1 MYKLLLCWR
10 YLKTRYLAFACIIS
24 VMLGVATLIV
34 VNSVMNGFSTKLR
47 TLLHSVLSDVVIED
61 VSTLGLRDP
70 LGKMAKIRK
79 DPYLSSQ
86 IESMAVTL
94 EAFAMVQYRNQNNE
108 IATRPVRVMGIE
120 LKSRSGVGG
129 FHENLR
135 SYQDQKKRNEENQTN
150 DPIRG
155 PSFDIPEDI
164 RKRFE
169 RAEQELRE
177 SRERAFEEAKKNL
190 FAPPKIEAED
200 FQFPKLPEAIGEPN
214 VGMTAKVKLLFEE
227 GKIGKTPEAPIP
239 PPMPVPHVPRVPPGA
254 IVGHL
259 NTHFNYRDPETGEIK
274 QGVAIHPGDSIVL
287 TTVNSG
293 ESLKPVYDSFVVVD
307 EFKSEMSEYDA
318 NCVFVPLEHLQALR
332 GMDNRASNILI
343 KLKNYDE
350 AKIVV
355 TALAKLFDNERL
367 GIHTWEEKQGPLL
380 KAIEIEKSILNI
392 LLFMI
397 IAVAGFGILAIF
409 SMIVSEKTRDI
420 GILKAL
426 GASSGG
432 IMKIFLTYGLLLGV
446 VGSLCG
452 TILGLS
458 ITYNINAVEAFIAML
473 TGSHVFSGE
482 VYYFKEIPTDV
493 QPFAVM
499 VVNLGAI
506 AIATVFS
513 ILPALRAAMLHP
525 VQALRYE

>member
-1 MYKLLLCWR
+1 MYQFVLCWR

-24 VMLGVATLIV
+24 VLLGVATLIV

-61 VSTLGLRDP
+61 LGMNGMYDP
-70 LGKMAKIRK
+70 AGKIAKIRK
-79 DPYLSSQ
+79 DPYLNAQ
-86 IESMAVTL
+86 IDSMAVTL
-94 EAFAMVQYRNQNNE
+94 EAFAMIQYRNQNNE
-108 IATRPVRVMGIE
+108 IANKPVRVMGIE
-120 LKSRSGVGG
+120 LKSRTDVCG
-129 FHENLR
+129 FSEHLTRQKNLPAP
-135 SYQDQKKRNEENQTN
+135 T
-150 DPIRG
+150 
-155 PSFDIPEDI
+155 FDIPGEI
-164 RKRFE
+164 RKVYEDAEKRLQQDREIERFQLPQFGK
-169 RAEQELRE
+169 AETKIGIPEDVQ
-177 SRERAFEEAKKNL
+177 KL
-190 FAPPKIEAED
+190 FGNK
-200 FQFPKLPEAIGEPN
+200 PEAN
-214 VGMTAKVKLLFEE
+214 
-227 GKIGKTPEAPIP
+227 PIP
-239 PPMPVPHVPRVPPGA
+239 PPMVVPHVPRVPPGA

-259 NTHFNYRDPETGEIK
+259 IAHFNYRDPETGQIK
-274 QGVAIHPGDSIVL
+274 TGRSIELGHSIVL

-293 ESLKPVYDSFVVVD
+293 ETLKPVYDSFVVVD
-307 EFKSEMSEYDA
+307 YFKSEMSEYDA
-318 NCVFVPLEHLQALR
+318 NCVFIPLEHLQTLR

-343 KLKNYDE
+343 KLKDYGE
-350 AKIVV
+350 AKNVV
-355 TALAKLFDNERL
+355 VALAKLFEHERL
-367 GIHTWEEKQGPLL
+367 GINTWEDKQGPLL

-420 GILKAL
+420 GVLKAL

-446 VGSLCG
+446 VGAGLG
-452 TILGLS
+452 TILGLT
-458 ITYNINAVEAFIAML
+458 ITWNINAIELFIAMI
-473 TGSHVFSGE
+473 TGSRVFDGG
-482 VYYFKEIPTDV
+482 VYYFNEIPTDV

-499 VVNLGAI
+499 VVNLGAV

>member
-1 MYKLLLCWR
+1 MYKLILCWR

-61 VSTLGLRDP
+61 LSHKGLSDP
-70 LGKMAKIRK
+70 TDKIARIRK
-79 DPYLSSQ
+79 DPYLNEQ
-86 IESMAVTL
+86 IESMAITL
-94 EAFAMVQYRNQNNE
+94 EAFAMVQYTNHNNE
-108 IATRPVRVMGIE
+108 YATRPVRVIGIE
-120 LKSRSGVGG
+120 VKSRSEVGG
-129 FHENLR
+129 FHENLS
-135 SYQDQKKRNEENQTN
+135 SYQEQKEKNEKNKTN
-150 DPIRG
+150 DPL
-155 PSFDIPEDI
+155 PAASFDLPPE
-164 RKRFE
+164 
-169 RAEQELRE
+169 L
-177 SRERAFEEAKKNL
+177 
-190 FAPPKIEAED
+190 
-200 FQFPKLPEAIGEPN
+200 
-214 VGMTAKVKLLFEE
+214 VKLFEE
-227 GKIGKTPEAPIP
+227 RENRWQQDRDFEHFRPRPLDDEPLIGVPPELQKLLKRDPKDPVIP
-239 PPMPVPHVPRVPPGA
+239 PPAPVPVVRRVPRGA

-259 NTHFNYRDPETGEIK
+259 IAYFNYRGENGEIK
-274 QGVAIHPGDSIVL
+274 QGRAVHLGDDIRL
-287 TTVNSG
+287 TTVSNG
-293 ESLKPVYDSFVVVD
+293 ENMKPVYDTFVTVD
-307 EFKSEMSEYDA
+307 YFKSGMSEYDA
-318 NCVFVPLEHLQALR
+318 NCVFIPLEHLQTLR

-343 KLKNYDE
+343 KLKNYSE
-350 AKIVV
+350 AKNVV
-355 TALAKLFDNERL
+355 TALGEMFKKDKL
-367 GIHTWEEKQGPLL
+367 GINTWEEKQGPLL

-446 VGSLCG
+446 VGALLG

-458 ITYNINAVEAFIAML
+458 ITWNINAVEAFIAMC
-473 TGSHVFSGE
+473 TGSHVFQGD

-493 QPFAVM
+493 SAYAVTI
-499 VVNLGAI
+499 VNLGAV

>member
-61 VSTLGLRDP
+61 LSMIGLHDP

-86 IESMAVTL
+86 IDSMAVTL

-108 IATRPVRVMGIE
+108 IATRPVRVMGVE
-120 LKSRSGVGG
+120 LKSRTDVGG
-129 FHENLR
+129 FSEHLSR
-135 SYQDQKKRNEENQTN
+135 QKNVRAPN
-150 DPIRG
+150 
-155 PSFDIPEDI
+155 FDIPDDI

-177 SRERAFEEAKKNL
+177 SRERAFEEAQKNL
-190 FAPPKIEAED
+190 FAPPKKEAKD
-200 FQFPKLPEAIGEPN
+200 FQFPKLPELNAEPN
-214 VGMTAKVKLLFEE
+214 VGLTDKVKLLFEE
-227 GKIGKTPEAPIP
+227 GKIGKPPAAPIP

-259 NTHFNYRDPETGEIK
+259 ITHFNYRDPDTGDIK
-274 QGVAIHPGDSIVL
+274 QGVAIQPGDSIVL
-287 TTVNSG
+287 TTVTSG

-332 GMDNRASNILI
+332 GMNNRASNILI

-350 AKIVV
+350 AKNVV

-426 GASSGG
+426 GATSGG

-446 VGSLCG
+446 VGALCG

>member
-10 YLKTRYLAFACIIS
+10 YLRTRYLAFACIIS

-47 TLLHSVLSDVVIED
+47 NLLHSVLSDVVIEGH
-61 VSTLGLRDP
+61 SMEGFHDP
-70 LGKMAKIRK
+70 LGKIAKIRK
-79 DPYLSSQ
+79 DAYLNEQ
-86 IESMAVTL
+86 IEAMAVTL
-94 EAFAMVQYRNQNNE
+94 ETFALIQFRNAGNE

-120 LKSRSGVGG
+120 MKSRSEVGG
-129 FHENLR
+129 FREHLAI
-135 SYQDQKKRNEENQTN
+135 QKGNGVPNFKIPKEIEE
-150 DPIRG
+150 
-155 PSFDIPEDI
+155 SFL
-164 RKRFE
+164 
-169 RAEQELRE
+169 RAEEFLEIDRQ
-177 SRERAFEEAKKNL
+177 RAHLKA
-190 FAPPKIEAED
+190 
-200 FQFPKLPEAIGEPN
+200 
-214 VGMTAKVKLLFEE
+214 
-227 GKIGKTPEAPIP
+227 
-239 PPMPVPHVPRVPPGA
+239 PVPHEDPLLGVPDDLKHLFQGKEAEKPIAKPAPVPHIPRIPKGA
-254 IVGHL
+254 VVGHL
-259 NTHFNYRDPETGEIK
+259 IAHFKYRDPEKNELK
-274 QGVAIHPGDSIVL
+274 DGVNIRPGDSIVIS
-287 TTVNSG
+287 TVKG
-293 ESLKPVYDSFVVVD
+293 QQLMPVHDSFVVVD
-307 EFKSEMSEYDA
+307 YFKSEMSEYDA

-332 GMDNRASNILI
+332 GMDDRASSILI
-343 KLKNYDE
+343 KLKNYGE
-350 AKIVV
+350 ADKVV
-355 TALAKLFDNERL
+355 KRLAEMFAHERL

-426 GASSGG
+426 GASNGG
-432 IMKIFLTYGLLLGV
+432 VMKIFLTYGLLLGV
-446 VGSLCG
+446 VGAVFG

-458 ITYNINAVEAFIAML
+458 ITWNINGIEALIASI
-473 TGSHVFSGE
+473 TGSRVFQGD

-493 QPFAVM
+493 QPMAILI
-499 VVNLGAI
+499 VNLGAV